1 MTNSSLLLIVLLN
14 VFNDIRA
21 ASADILALPNEVAAY
36 RWCSEREHQ
45 KEARFTCEV
54 ALELHFL

>member
-14 VFNDIRA
+14 VFNDVRA

-36 RWCSEREHQ
+36 RWS
-45 KEARFTCEV
+45 KETAKGPRFPCEV